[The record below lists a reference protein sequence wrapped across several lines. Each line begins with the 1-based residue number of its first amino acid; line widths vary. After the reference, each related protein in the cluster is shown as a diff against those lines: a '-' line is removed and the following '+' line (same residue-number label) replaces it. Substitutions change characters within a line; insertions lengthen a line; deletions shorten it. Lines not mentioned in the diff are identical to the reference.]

1 MLDLEIIKKLNAA
14 GVDPA
19 VLLNIIL
26 EDDGKKAEEQPAP
39 EQPKPEAAPAPAP
52 EPEKP
57 APAADTGDKIL
68 AAIER
73 LTGAVQASNIMNF
86 SAGDPKGESVDDI
99 LAEMLTPK
107 KGA

>member
-1 MLDLEIIKKLNAA
+1 MDRALIKKLSEA
-14 GVDPA
+14 GVTPEVIVRLLLDEPEKLADPA
-19 VLLNIIL
+19 P
-26 EDDGKKAEEQPAP
+26 GP
-39 EQPKPEAAPAPAP
+39 EPKPEPAPGP
-52 EPEKP
+52 EPKP
-57 APAADTGDKIL
+57 EPKPDPKPELQSDKIL